1 MNKSR
6 SLESRS
12 WRWCL
17 AWCILPGAIA
27 SVADVCR
34 AETAYPM
41 LMSAKPVAVQVG
53 TTAEVVVSSRYT
65 MAGAYQVL
73 VSGKGVKAEIEPR
86 NAKQEDPKKPL
97 DKLKI
102 KLTVAKTALPGVR
115 DFRIATPQGVSTV
128 GQLVVGRDPVIV
140 EAAGND
146 TIAKA
151 QEIKLPAAICGA
163 IEKNEDVDYFRFHVE
178 AREFLAFRCRC
189 ARLED
194 RIHDL
199 QTHAD
204 PILTLRRAD
213 GGTLALGENRLYLAD
228 PSLAYQFSEAGDYL
242 LEVRDIRYQGNQ
254 YWEYCLEINDRPLV
268 ETVFPLA
275 VTAGKSESMEL
286 AGQLLS
292 MEPEIQWNVPKI
304 PSGIQFVELPLAS
317 GVTNPVPVIISELRL
332 VPETSSEN
340 DLAAGAQVVSIPCGI
355 NGRIEWAGDI
365 DCFAFEAKKGE
376 AISLEVVARRVQSAL
391 DSTIRILDEKG
402 KQLALN
408 DDLKLGKRTFS
419 DSWLENWVAPA
430 DGKYVVEIRDVH
442 LRGGELYPYFIKLTR
457 SQPYFELYLDS
468 DKTQI
473 TPGGSAALFV
483 RVDRKNGF
491 TGEVQLAVDGVPA
504 GVAAS
509 CGKIMAD
516 KAQDGCIVF
525 HADADA
531 NLQAANLR
539 VTGTAVHQS
548 ADGKPLLLSADAT
561 SYQETYLP
569 GGGRGHWPVATHTLA
584 VTDPA
589 DIRGVSLS
597 TYDVTLKPG
606 ESKKIEVT
614 IDRAA
619 GFSANVTLDMLMRH
633 LNTTYA
639 NTLPLGVTLND
650 KDAKSLLSGKATQG
664 YLTLTAAKDAA
675 PCEGQQAVV
684 VAHVALNFVMK
695 WTYASQPVTIRV
707 LPKE

>member
-1 MNKSR
+1 
-6 SLESRS
+6 
-12 WRWCL
+12 
-17 AWCILPGAIA
+17 
-27 SVADVCR
+27 
-34 AETAYPM
+34 M

-53 TTAEVVVSSRYT
+53 TTAEVVVSSRYA

-73 VSGKGVKAEIEPR
+73 VSGKGVKAEVVRPETKP
-86 NAKQEDPKKPL
+86 EDAKKPL
-97 DKLKI
+97 DRIKVKI
-102 KLTVAKTALPGVR
+102 TAANDAQPGVR

-128 GQLVVGRDPVIV
+128 GQLVVVRDPVIV
-140 EAAGND
+140 ETAGND
-146 TIAKA
+146 TLAKA
-151 QEIKLPAAICGA
+151 QEIKLPAVICGA
-163 IEKNEDVDYFRFHVE
+163 IEKNEDVDFFRFHVE
-178 AREFLAFRCRC
+178 AGQYLVFRCRC

-204 PILTLRRAD
+204 PVLTLRRAD
-213 GGTLALGENRLYLAD
+213 GGTLALGDNRLYLAD
-228 PSLAYQFSEAGDYL
+228 PSLAYQFNEAGDYV

-275 VTAGKSESMEL
+275 VTAGKRQTMEL
-286 AGQLLS
+286 AGQLLTT
-292 MEPEIQWNVPKI
+292 EPEIEWSVPKRAA
-304 PSGIQFVELPLAS
+304 GIHSVELPLTS
-317 GVTNPVPVIISELRL
+317 GVSNPLPL
-332 VPETSSEN
+332 
-340 DLAAGAQVVSIPCGI
+340 VVSDLPLVREVSSANDSAAAAQLVNVPSGI
-355 NGRIEWAGDI
+355 NGRIEREGDV

-376 AISLEVVARRVQSAL
+376 AVSIEVVARRVQSAL

-408 DDLKLGKRTFS
+408 DDLKLGKRTYA

-442 LRGGELYPYFIKLTR
+442 LRGGELYPYFIKLTH

-483 RVDRKNGF
+483 RIDRKNGF
-491 TGEVQLAVDGVPA
+491 TGGVQLAVDGVPA
-504 GVAAS
+504 GVTAS
-509 CGKIMAD
+509 CGKIVAD
-516 KAQDGCIVF
+516 KGQDGCIVF
-525 HADADA
+525 HADPDA
-531 NLQAANLR
+531 NLEAANLR
-539 VTGTAVHQS
+539 VTGTAVHQP
-548 ADGKPLLLSADAT
+548 AAGNALLLSADAT

-589 DIRGVSLS
+589 DIRGISLS
-597 TYDVTLKPG
+597 TYEVTLKPG

-614 IDRAA
+614 IDRAS
-619 GFSANVTLDMLMRH
+619 GFNANVTLDMQMRH

-639 NTLPLGVTLND
+639 NTLPPGVTLND
-650 KDAKSLLSGKATQG
+650 KDAKSLLSGSATKG
-664 YLTLTAAKDAA
+664 HLTLTAAKDAPA
-675 PCEGQQAVV
+675 CDGQQGVV

-695 WTYASQPVTIRV
+695 WTYASQPVIIRV
-707 LPKE
+707 QPK